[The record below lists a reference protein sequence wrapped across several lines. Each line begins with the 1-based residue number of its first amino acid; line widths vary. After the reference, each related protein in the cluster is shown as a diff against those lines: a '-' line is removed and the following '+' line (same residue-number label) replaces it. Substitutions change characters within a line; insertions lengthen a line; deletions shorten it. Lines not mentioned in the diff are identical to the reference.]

1 MIVDCAAY
9 ADGKRCNGKSL
20 EIDHALEKANG
31 DDAFVW
37 IGLYEPTEDE
47 FDSVKREFNLHELAV
62 EDAIHAHQRP
72 KLELYGDT
80 IFVVLKTARYVDS
93 DEVIELGEIL
103 IFIGDDFIVTVRH
116 GEPSDL
122 HAVREQVE
130 SDPEVLKHGPAGV
143 LHAIV
148 DKVVDDYG
156 PALEGLEEDITEVED
171 EVFSPVSSN
180 RAERIYKL
188 KREVLQFLKASSPL
202 SEPMQ
207 RLAHREH
214 PLVPDEVRA
223 YFRDVTDHLAR
234 VQDQLEGFRDLLTSV
249 LEANLSQ
256 VGVRQNE
263 DMRKISSWV
272 AIAAVPTMIAGIYGM
287 NFEHMPELGSVFG
300 YPAVLLLMLGGVR
313 HAVPDVQEVRMAV
326 SSRRQHTRAAL
337 DRRVVDPVRRVGGPV
352 VVGGQLELVHRA
364 EGHRRIARAERD
376 QAVGGVAQAQARTAA
391 RRPPRRRSRGPRP
404 AGPRCTG
411 SSTPCPRPPGPAAA
425 ASRPCP
431 RR

>member
-9 ADGKRCNGKSL
+9 ADGRRCHQGQM
-20 EIDHALEKANG
+20 EIDHALERAAG

-37 IGLYEPTEDE
+37 IGLYEPTEQE
-47 FDSVKREFNLHELAV
+47 FDAVKREFHLHDLAV

-72 KLELYGDT
+72 KLEMYGDT

-93 DEVIELGEIL
+93 KEAIELGEIL
-103 IFIGDDFIVTVRH
+103 IFIGAGFIVTVRH
-116 GEPSDL
+116 GEATGLHDL
-122 HAVREQVE
+122 RAQVE
-130 SDPEVLKHGPAGV
+130 SDGEMLKHGPAAV

-156 PALEGLEEDITEVED
+156 PALEGLDEDIAEVED
-171 EVFSPVSSN
+171 EVFSESSRN

-188 KREVLQFLKASSPL
+188 KREVLQFLKASTPL

-214 PLVPDEVRA
+214 PLVPGEVRA

-234 VQDQLEGFRDLLTSV
+234 VQDQLEGYRDLLTSV

-263 DMRKISSWV
+263 DMRKISAWV

-287 NFEHMPELGSVFG
+287 NFEHMPELTSVYG
-300 YPAVLLLMLGGVR
+300 YPAVLLVMLLACG
-313 HAVPDVQEVRMAV
+313 
-326 SSRRQHTRAAL
+326 TL
-337 DRRVVDPVRRVGGPV
+337 F
-352 VVGGQLELVHRA
+352 
-364 EGHRRIARAERD
+364 
-376 QAVGGVAQAQARTAA
+376 RTFKK
-391 RRPPRRRSRGPRP
+391 
-404 AGPRCTG
+404 AGWL
-411 SSTPCPRPPGPAAA
+411 
-425 ASRPCP
+425 
-431 RR
+431 

>member
-20 EIDHALEKANG
+20 EIDHALEKATG

-103 IFIGDDFIVTVRH
+103 IFIGDGFIVTVRH

-122 HAVREQVE
+122 PRRARAGGVRPRAC
-130 SDPEVLKHGPAGV
+130 SSTARRRCCTRSWTRSSTTT
-143 LHAIV
+143 ARRSR
-148 DKVVDDYG
+148 
-156 PALEGLEEDITEVED
+156 ASTRT
-171 EVFSPVSSN
+171 SPRSRTRCSRPDSSN

-188 KREVLQFLKASSPL
+188 KREVLEFLKAASPL
-202 SEPMQ
+202 GEPMQ

-263 DMRKISSWV
+263 DMRKISAWV

-287 NFEHMPELGSVFG
+287 NFEHMPELGSDLRLPG
-300 YPAVLLLMLGGVR
+300 GPAADARGVR
-313 HAVPDVQEVRMAV
+313 RAVPDVQEVRMAV
-326 SSRRQHTRAAL
+326 SSRRHTRAQSAT
-337 DRRVVDPVRRVGGPV
+337 V
-352 VVGGQLELVHRA
+352 E
-364 EGHRRIARAERD
+364 
-376 QAVGGVAQAQARTAA
+376 
-391 RRPPRRRSRGPRP
+391 
-404 AGPRCTG
+404 
-411 SSTPCPRPPGPAAA
+411 
-425 ASRPCP
+425 
-431 RR
+431 